1 MDEELF
7 ETRTPILR
15 PARHGNAFEE
25 TIERLLQNIKLG
37 LFAVGSKLPAE
48 RELAELLGVSRTTLR
63 DALAELQK
71 AGYVE
76 VHRGRYGGTYVCS
89 RSSAGPGSYAE
100 LDPAEVEDVLTFRSV
115 LEPAAAS
122 LAARATLSPA
132 QRSHLLKSLAEV
144 ASAPADLYRPK
155 DARFHVAIAEVTG
168 SPSLALAVA
177 DVRSKVSDLL
187 DRIPLLE
194 PNLEHS
200 NRQHQEIM
208 DAILRGDHEEA
219 FRAAQDHLQ
228 GTASLLHGFLGSSQA
243 DASLQTA
250 ALKP

>member
-1 MDEELF
+1 MEEDLF
-7 ETRTPILR
+7 ETRGPILR

-37 LFAVGSKLPAE
+37 LFGVGAKLPAE
-48 RELAELLGVSRTTLR
+48 RELAEMLGVSRATLR

-76 VHRGRYGGTYVCS
+76 VQRGRYGGTYVCS
-89 RSSAGPGSYAE
+89 RPSAGPGAYPE
-100 LDPAEVEDVLTFRSV
+100 LDRAEVEDVLTFRSV

-122 LAARATLSPA
+122 LAAKATLSPA
-132 QRSHLLKSLAEV
+132 QRSHLLKTLAEV

-177 DVRSKVSDLL
+177 DVRSRVSDLL

-219 FRAAQDHLQ
+219 FRSAQDHLQ
-228 GTASLLHGFLGSSQA
+228 GTASLLHGFLGSSQT
-243 DASLQTA
+243 DISLQIA
-250 ALKP
+250 APKP